1 MALLQDCITSQ
12 HQMNLVRNV
21 MNRISNMQTEV
32 PTITD
37 LNVLLASACTDKLR
51 HLTEA
56 LLDLLLYIINEQ
68 GSQVS
73 DIKIHYFVN
82 TRILFAT
89 L

>member
-73 DIKIHYFVN
+73 DVKIHY
-82 TRILFAT
+82 L
-89 L
+89 